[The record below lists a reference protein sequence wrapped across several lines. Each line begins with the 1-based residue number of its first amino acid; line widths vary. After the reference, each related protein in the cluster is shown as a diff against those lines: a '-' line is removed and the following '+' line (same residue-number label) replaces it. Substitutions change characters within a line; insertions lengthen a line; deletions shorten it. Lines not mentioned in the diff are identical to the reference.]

1 MGTGQEAVRD
11 GSCPLGG
18 GRFVWRG
25 FVLWVP
31 ACFVLGILVAW
42 AAVAAEEKFAPLI
55 VFPLLVGVG
64 LGALSVG
71 LLRLGQVGN
80 RPTVLLGTV
89 LAASAADSSTFK
101 DAKDKTSYMLGMQ
114 IGKQLKQSGAEINP
128 DMYLNGLKD
137 ALSGGKTLLTDE
149 EARQAMMAFQTE
161 MRAKQQEK
169 RKAEGEKSKK
179 EGEAFLAEN
188 KKKEGVKV
196 TPSGLQYKVVTTGSG
211 PKPTTNDSVI
221 AHYRGTLIDGTEFDS
236 SYKRGEPTTFA
247 VTGVIKG
254 WTEALLMMNVGS
266 KWQLFIPSDIAYG
279 DFGRPPTIPAGATLL
294 FDIELIA
301 IKEKDKPKQ
310 PEIK

>member
-1 MGTGQEAVRD
+1 
-11 GSCPLGG
+11 
-18 GRFVWRG
+18 
-25 FVLWVP
+25 
-31 ACFVLGILVAW
+31 
-42 AAVAAEEKFAPLI
+42 
-55 VFPLLVGVG
+55 
-64 LGALSVG
+64 
-71 LLRLGQVGN
+71 
-80 RPTVLLGTV
+80 
-89 LAASAADSSTFK
+89 
-101 DAKDKTSYMLGMQ
+101 
-114 IGKQLKQSGAEINP
+114 
-128 DMYLNGLKD
+128 MYLNGLKD